1 MKWHSI
7 TKDDSK
13 IFVVNKMKNFN
24 IKSKEECIKFIH
36 KKNPHKGKIQSI
48 VLEKLNNCSDKNAVD
63 WVVYYT
69 SPLNKNHINSE
80 WKLNTNNKITNVYN
94 GIVVIRTK
102 SNNDDYPY
110 LLDTIDISDKKDLD
124 NLKNLETTK
133 ETLEENIN
141 DEVDDDEVDD
151 DDDDDEELIQSITD
165 NDEQGNVFTDSDNDD
180 DDELTEE
187 VIEQNK
193 TKTIELKDDLI
204 VKEAL
209 KYEPY
214 DYDSKIIPEFCN

>member
-7 TKDDSK
+7 TKDGSS

-36 KKNPHKGKIQSI
+36 KKNPNKGKIQSI
-48 VLEKLNNCSDKNAVD
+48 VLEKLNNCSEKNAVD

-80 WKLNTNNKITNVYN
+80 WKLNTNNKIKNVYN

-102 SNNDDYPY
+102 SNSDDYPY
-110 LLDTIDISDKKDLD
+110 LLDTIDINNKKDLD
-124 NLKNLETTK
+124 NFKNLETTK
-133 ETLEENIN
+133 ETFEENIN
-141 DEVDDDEVDD
+141 DQVDDEDID
-151 DDDDDEELIQSITD
+151 DDDDDEELIQSIPET
-165 NDEQGNVFTDSDNDD
+165 DEQENVFTDSDDD

-187 VIEQNK
+187 KTIEQNK

-204 VKEAL
+204 AKETL
-209 KYEPY
+209 QYESY
-214 DYDSKIIPEFCN
+214 DYDSKIIPEFCT